1 MHKKRVIHII
11 TDLDTGGAEMMLY
24 KLLTSLRNEAV
35 DFLVVS
41 LMNRGDI
48 TERIEALG
56 VKVETLYLKQ
66 GQRPGLKTI
75 KKLNKIM
82 RVYNPDVVQG
92 WMYHGNIA
100 ATIAVFLCWPFRK
113 KVKLFWN
120 IRQTLYNLDSEK
132 RQTRWLIVLGRWLSF
147 LPHGIIYNS
156 SLSLK
161 QHAAIGYSE
170 KKNHMIPNGFD
181 LEKFSSNKTNYQG
194 FRKELGVS
202 DNAILIGHIS
212 RLHPMKDHVTL
223 LKAIN
228 RVAKEIS
235 NYEETHKVLFLL
247 VGHNVTIDL
256 SNNAAIHFLGE
267 RSDIPR
273 IMSALDVLV
282 SSSAWGEGF
291 PNVIG
296 EAMASEVPCVVTDV
310 GDSAHIVGK
319 YGKVCPVGDD
329 RCIAESLLQFIKNEK
344 QRKIAGQQSRK
355 RIKKYY
361 SIDKIKKEY
370 LKVWNC
376 E

>member
-1 MHKKRVIHII
+1 MKIIHII
-11 TDLDTGGAEMMLY
+11 TDLDTGGAEMMLL
-24 KLLTSLRNEAV
+24 KLQSSLNDKNIES
-35 DFLVVS
+35 LVVS
-41 LMNRGDI
+41 LMGRGKV
-48 TERIEALG
+48 TSQIEALG
-56 VKVETLYLKQ
+56 IRVETLELKR
-66 GQRPGLKTI
+66 GEGPRWRVV
-75 KKLNKIM
+75 KKLIRIVKT
-82 RVYNPDVVQG
+82 YNPSIVQG
-92 WMYHGNIA
+92 WMYHGNMA
-100 ATIAVFLCWPFRK
+100 ATLAVFSYFPVQK

-120 IRQTLYNLDSEK
+120 IRQTLYDLDSEK

>member
-1 MHKKRVIHII
+1 
-11 TDLDTGGAEMMLY
+11 
-24 KLLTSLRNEAV
+24 
-35 DFLVVS
+35 
-41 LMNRGDI
+41 
-48 TERIEALG
+48 
-56 VKVETLYLKQ
+56 
-66 GQRPGLKTI
+66 
-75 KKLNKIM
+75 
-82 RVYNPDVVQG
+82 
-92 WMYHGNIA
+92 
-100 ATIAVFLCWPFRK
+100 
-113 KVKLFWN
+113 
-120 IRQTLYNLDSEK
+120 
-132 RQTRWLIVLGRWLSF
+132 
-147 LPHGIIYNS
+147 
-156 SLSLK
+156 
-161 QHAAIGYSE
+161 
-170 KKNHMIPNGFD
+170 MISNGFD
-181 LEKFSSNKTNYQG
+181 LEKFSSNKTNYQE

-202 DNAILIGHIS
+202 DSVILIGHIS
-212 RLHPMKDHVTL
+212 RFHPMKDHATL
-223 LKAIN
+223 L
-228 RVAKEIS
+228 RVISRITKEVNSSEGIQ
-235 NYEETHKVLFLL
+235 KVLFVL

-329 RCIAESLLQFIKNEK
+329 QCIAESLLQFIKNEK

-361 SIDKIKKEY
+361 SIDKIKEEY
-370 LKVWNC
+370 LKVWSC

>member
-132 RQTRWLIVLGRWLSF
+132 RQTRWLIILGRWLSF
-147 LPHGIIYNS
+147 FPHGIIYNS

-161 QHAAIGYSE
+161 QHATIGYSG
-170 KKNHMIPNGFD
+170 KNHMIPNGFD
-181 LEKFSSNKTNYQG
+181 LEKFRPNKTNYQE
-194 FRKELGVS
+194 FRKELDVS
-202 DNAILIGHIS
+202 DSTILIGHIS
-212 RLHPMKDHVTL
+212 RLHPMKDHATL

-228 RVAKEIS
+228 RVTEEIS
-235 NYEETHKVLFLL
+235 NSEATHKVLFLL

-329 RCIAESLLQFIKNEK
+329 QCIAESLLQFIKNEK